1 MLLSLQWVRDNI
13 RRFGG
18 DPNNVMIFGESGGG
32 AKVSTLMAMPQAAG
46 LFHKAA
52 VQSGSALSVST
63 PEVATANAKK
73 LLAALGL
80 SESEV
85 DKLAT
90 LPMEQLRGAAST
102 AGVDFRPV
110 VDNRSLPRQPF
121 DPDAP
126 RISAH
131 VPMLIGTTKDEN
143 TLLIGNRDP
152 STWTITAAD
161 LPTKLAPYLE
171 GANPVQV
178 ISAYKRLYPKASPS
192 ELFFSITST
201 RGFRTRAWAQAERK
215 AALGAAPAYLY
226 QLDWETPVDGGK
238 WKSPHALEI
247 GFVFDNVAK
256 SESMSGVG
264 REQQKLAD
272 AMSSAWLRFAR
283 TGNPGWPAYEPK
295 RRATMVFDTRSR
307 VENDWGR
314 AERLL
319 FADVP
324 PLRRQGSG
332 TAGR

>member
-1 MLLSLQWVRDNI
+1 
-13 RRFGG
+13 
-18 DPNNVMIFGESGGG
+18 
-32 AKVSTLMAMPQAAG
+32 
-46 LFHKAA
+46 
-52 VQSGSALSVST
+52 
-63 PEVATANAKK
+63 
-73 LLAALGL
+73 
-80 SESEV
+80 
-85 DKLAT
+85 
-90 LPMEQLRGAAST
+90 
-102 AGVDFRPV
+102 
-110 VDNRSLPRQPF
+110 
-121 DPDAP
+121 
-126 RISAH
+126 
-131 VPMLIGTTKDEN
+131 MLIGTTKDEN